1 MMFKAVIS
9 AEVFKDAIEAVSTL
23 VDEAKFRL
31 TKDGISARAVDPA
44 NVAMVAFDLNAKAF
58 DTFNATDSEIGVDLV
73 RLMDILGMTS
83 REDKIELSLNEETRK
98 LEIRTGGLAY
108 TLSLLDP
115 SSIRKEPKVPN
126 LELPAKIV
134 LNGAELRRAV
144 KAAEKVSDHMALGVV
159 DKIFYVEAEGDL
171 DKVRL
176 EIPESSLISLQ
187 ASSNVKSLFSLDYL
201 NDLVKSLGKAER
213 VSIDLGTDYPV
224 KFNFS
229 IAGGNGDV
237 TYLLAPRIE
246 SE

>member
-1 MMFKAVIS
+1 MFKAVIN
-9 AEVFKDAIEAVSTL
+9 ADVFKDAIEAVSTL
-23 VDEAKFRL
+23 VDEAKFKL
-31 TKDGISARAVDPA
+31 TKDGISVRAVDPA

-58 DTFNATDSEIGVDLV
+58 EIFEASDSEIGVDLI

-83 REDKIELSLNEETRK
+83 KDDKIELNLNEETRK

-115 SSIRKEPKVPN
+115 TSIRKEPKVPN

-134 LNGAELRRAV
+134 LNGAELKRAV
-144 KAAEKVSDHMALGVV
+144 KAAEKVSDHMALGVK
-159 DKIFYVEAEGDL
+159 DKTFFVEAEGDL

-176 EIPESSLISLQ
+176 DIPQSSLVSLQ
-187 ASSNVKSLFSLDYL
+187 STGDVRSLFSLDYL
-201 NDLVKSLGKAER
+201 NDLSKSLGKAER

-224 KFNFS
+224 KLTFN
-229 IAGGNGDV
+229 IAAGNGSV

>member
-1 MMFKAVIS
+1 LRP
-9 AEVFKDAIEAVSTL
+9 VSTL
-23 VDEAKFRL
+23 VDEAKFHI
-31 TKDGISARAVDPA
+31 TKEGISARAVDPA
-44 NVAMVAFDLNAKAF
+44 NVAMVSFDLKAGAF
-58 DTFNATDSEIGVDLV
+58 ESFNATDGEIGVDLT
-73 RLMDILGMTS
+73 RLNDILGMTS
-83 REDKIELSLNEETRK
+83 KDDKIELNLNEETRK

-115 SSIRKEPKVPN
+115 TSIRKEPKVPK

-134 LNGAELRRAV
+134 LNGAELKRAV

-159 DKIFYVEAEGDL
+159 DKTFYVEAEGDL

-176 EIPESSLISLQ
+176 DIPESSLISIQ
-187 ASSNVKSLFSLDYL
+187 STGNVRSLFSLDYL
-201 NDLVKSLGKAER
+201 NDLAKSLGKAEK

-224 KFNFS
+224 NFS
-229 IAGGNGDV
+229 FNVAGGNGTV

>member
-1 MMFKAVIS
+1 MFKAVIN
-9 AEVFKDAIEAVSTL
+9 AEVLKDAIEAVSTL
-23 VDEAKFRL
+23 VDEAKFHI

-44 NVAMVAFDLNAKAF
+44 NVAMVSFDLKAGAF
-58 DTFNATDSEIGVDLV
+58 ESYNATDGEIGVDLT
-73 RLMDILGMTS
+73 RMNDILGMTS
-83 REDKIELSLNEETRK
+83 KDDKIELNLNEETRK

-115 SSIRKEPKVPN
+115 TSIRKEPKVPK

-134 LNGAELRRAV
+134 LNGAELKRAV

-159 DKIFYVEAEGDL
+159 DKTFYVEAEGDL

-176 EIPESSLISLQ
+176 DIPESSLISIQ
-187 ASSNVKSLFSLDYL
+187 STGNVRSLFSLDYL
-201 NDLVKSLGKAER
+201 NDLAKSLGKAEK

-224 KFNFS
+224 NFTFN
-229 IAGGNGDV
+229 IAGGNGTV